1 MNLKSTMK
9 KICLLF
15 FLFNLFFLTV
25 VAQNNSAY
33 IIQSEGDTIFVE
45 EIKEPES
52 SEKVLVQVNGRST
65 SYSPDEIMGFWLKD
79 RAFLSKKVKSPG
91 AAGETQ
97 RFVEEVLKG
106 YVSLYRTKYAGE
118 KKKYYV
124 NRLNDPVTYE
134 ISRTYYHNFISFYFE
149 DCQDIVEHNQE
160 LWKSRFKYD
169 LIAMF
174 ELVKQ
179 YNDCIAPGAKQVVRI
194 FPEKRTVFYAVAGLG
209 FLHLSYKG
217 RSAASVQP
225 LAGVGVKYRYFKNFF
240 VGSELLFT
248 RKGGAIDYSFEVL
261 KGARYYVQL
270 PVLLGFTF
278 NPGSASQVS
287 LIGGGS
293 LGYAFADTYEPIGR
307 PDELLLLTKRAKF
320 STAYLLGLELAR
332 KLNNDKRLVLSARY
346 DGSSFSVDENNASFG
361 SNMLTFNERSLSLLL
376 KYEF

>member
-1 MNLKSTMK
+1 MK
-9 KICLLF
+9 KIYLLL
-15 FLFNLFFLTV
+15 FLFNLTFLTV

-33 IIQSEGDTIFVE
+33 IVQSEGDTIFVE

-52 SEKVLVQVNGRST
+52 SEKVLVQVNGRSIT
-65 SYSPDEIMGFWLKD
+65 YSPGEIMGFGLEN
-79 RAFLSKKVKSPG
+79 RVFVSKKVKSPG
-91 AAGETQ
+91 AGETQ
-97 RFVEEVLKG
+97 RFVEEILKG
-106 YVSLYRTKYAGE
+106 YVSLYRTNSAGE

-124 NRLNDPVTYE
+124 NKLNDSVTYE

-149 DCQDIVEHNQE
+149 DCPDIVEHNQE

-169 LIAMF
+169 LSAMF

-179 YNDCIAPGAKQVVRI
+179 YNNCIAPGAKQVVRV

-209 FLHLSYKG
+209 YLHLSYKG
-217 RSAASVQP
+217 KSGASVQP
-225 LAGVGVKYRYFKNFF
+225 LAGVGLKYRYFKNFS
-240 VGSELLFT
+240 VGGELLFT

-261 KGARYYVQL
+261 KGARYYVQV

-293 LGYAFADTYEPIGR
+293 LGYAFADTYKPVGR
-307 PDELLLLTKRAKF
+307 PDELLLLTNRAKF
-320 STAYLLGLELAR
+320 STAYLLGLEFAR
-332 KLNNDKRLVLSARY
+332 KLNNDKKLILSARY
-346 DGSSFSVDENNASFG
+346 DGSRFSVDENNASFG
-361 SNMLTFNERSLSLLL
+361 SNMLTFNEPSLSLLL